1 MKHLPYFFIAGVIAT
16 SFSHNAISSELINS
30 GKYVI
35 DQNHSSVTFEI
46 DHLGYTN
53 VIGRFNDVKGNF
65 TQKADQSSLN
75 VSIQSA
81 SIDTN
86 HDKRDAHLR
95 SPDFFNV
102 KQFPIISFYS
112 PLEITDNNGETII
125 EGKLEL
131 LGVSKPIT
139 LNIKKGKEG
148 TDPWGNHRAG
158 YSATG
163 VIKRSDYG
171 MNFMQGGLS
180 DDVRVNINIEAIKK

>member
-1 MKHLPYFFIAGVIAT
+1 MKHLSHLFVVGVIAT
-16 SFSHNAISSELINS
+16 SFSHNVLSSELTNI

-46 DHLGYTN
+46 NHLGYTN
-53 VIGRFNDVKGNF
+53 IIGRFNDVKGDF
-65 TQKADQSSLN
+65 TIQKDESSLN
-75 VSIQSA
+75 VSIQSE

-102 KQFPIISFYS
+102 KQFPIISFSS
-112 PLEITDNNGETII
+112 PLEIKDNDGQAIIQGE
-125 EGKLEL
+125 LEL
-131 LGVSKPIT
+131 LGVSKPVT

-180 DDVRVNINIEAIKK
+180 DDIRVNINIEAIKQ